1 MLPTVSPTVMT
12 TQVNG
17 QCCEDINK
25 DHNDNNSLMM
35 LESIKL
41 LTEQVEQ
48 LKIMMSKLRT
58 HPDSLIA
65 CGSEMSGED
74 KAIDCSRCEREGHNC
89 RGGSSVRS
97 SAEIRMAW
105 NQPSAMG
112 QDKNCRLCDHT
123 VNQMCMCNNTCYNTT
138 RVDLLAVNPTK
149 AYHVSGSVNG
159 APVRFMLDTG
169 ATVSLIREDVRR
181 KVVGANTTL
190 AKCNLRLVGV
200 EGSAIAILGVAT
212 LETLFASIIVTGDF
226 IVAKTLSTEAI
237 IGLDFLEQNHCT
249 INTEQKVLH
258 LCGKALPL
266 KGAED
271 CAKTPVDMPQT
282 TSASLSESLRIPPY
296 SEIEATAEVA
306 MLKHTVASGTVWV
319 TESFHT
325 TDLPVIVANALV
337 TPQQDNGTVTIP
349 LRIINPS
356 ADAVTLHKG
365 TKVAQ
370 IDRTDPS
377 AVVAGIDQPTKPC
390 DSSDLDPQVKEV
402 LWSMV
407 QEGGA
412 RLDKSQQQK
421 LYHLLL
427 AFSDTFAFTDKQ
439 LGRTSNLLHTIKQ
452 RHYPTLLQS
461 MGFTSGAGQEE
472 GRVSKILR
480 RLPQAQ
486 CCHPE
491 RCLPPA
497 KNR

>member
-1 MLPTVSPTVMT
+1 MQTNCIDYPAIIPEEFNGSLEKGWDEWIEHFECVSRVNQWDKTKQSQWLSVRLTDKAQTAWRLLSSDVKSDYDLAKTAMKRRFEPESRRELYATEFRTLTRQNNEPWGDIADKLNTLCHKAFPTLDQKDREHLVLCRFLDLLENPEVAFSVRQSRPKTIEDAVDKTLEIECYMSILPTVSPTVMT

-35 LESIKL
+35 LGSIKL

-65 CGSEMSGED
+65 CGSEMSGKD

-123 VNQMCMCNNTCYNTT
+123 ANQICMCNNTCYNTT

-169 ATVSLIREDVRR
+169 ATVSLIREDV
-181 KVVGANTTL
+181 VVGANTTL

-200 EGSAIAILGVAT
+200 EGSAIVILGVAT
-212 LETLFASIIVTGDF
+212 LETLFPSIIATGDF
-226 IVAKTLSTEAI
+226 IVAKTLSTETI

-249 INTEQKVLH
+249 INMEQKVLH
-258 LCGKALPL
+258 LRGKALPL

-271 CAKTPVDMPQT
+271 SDRAKTQ
-282 TSASLSESLRIPPY
+282 
-296 SEIEATAEVA
+296 
-306 MLKHTVASGTVWV
+306 
-319 TESFHT
+319 
-325 TDLPVIVANALV
+325 
-337 TPQQDNGTVTIP
+337 
-349 LRIINPS
+349 
-356 ADAVTLHKG
+356 
-365 TKVAQ
+365 
-370 IDRTDPS
+370 
-377 AVVAGIDQPTKPC
+377 
-390 DSSDLDPQVKEV
+390 
-402 LWSMV
+402 
-407 QEGGA
+407 
-412 RLDKSQQQK
+412 
-421 LYHLLL
+421 
-427 AFSDTFAFTDKQ
+427 
-439 LGRTSNLLHTIKQ
+439 
-452 RHYPTLLQS
+452 
-461 MGFTSGAGQEE
+461 
-472 GRVSKILR
+472 
-480 RLPQAQ
+480 
-486 CCHPE
+486 
-491 RCLPPA
+491 
-497 KNR
+497 